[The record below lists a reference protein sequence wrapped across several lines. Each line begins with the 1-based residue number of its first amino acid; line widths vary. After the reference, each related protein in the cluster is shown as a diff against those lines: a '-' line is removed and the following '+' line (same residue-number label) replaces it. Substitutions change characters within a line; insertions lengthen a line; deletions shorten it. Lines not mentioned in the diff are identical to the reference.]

1 MANQTF
7 VNTQTREKE
16 IKKIFFNITYNP
28 TAPTATLATTTP
40 IALSKVA
47 LNSLLNGATFTTQ
60 VAPAA
65 ANPTL
70 TVLAVWTG
78 SAAATVLTITPNDGT
93 NNPTTQAFG
102 SLATTTP
109 IVLTKVVG
117 ARPGVVGNGDTF
129 TTEVLVAAPNP
140 TLTILAAFTGTAAAT
155 VCTITPN
162 DGTNNA
168 ATPVDLTTAEL
179 AELITTGAVVGKTVT
194 ITDVGNLRNDQ
205 TATGGGA
212 AVLVNAGEGDSI
224 TASFAGGVNT
234 AVTLTTA
241 ELAELITT
249 DAVVGK
255 TVTVTDA
262 SGLKA
267 LVTAT
272 GGGAAPMVDAGE
284 GDGKIATFAGG
295 NDFDINNAVGFTSFA
310 LTATGKFR
318 ARLDDKWVALRG
330 ANFMLIDSTAR
341 DFTFQIAAYDMNPSG
356 ANAYVDVFTKTG
368 ATATALVAGSKV
380 MGSLDLK
387 NTSQVI

>member
-16 IKKIFFNITYNP
+16 IKTLFFNVSYTP
-28 TAPTATLATTTP
+28 TAATATLATTTP
-40 IALSKVA
+40 IALTKVA
-47 LNSLLNGATFTTQ
+47 VNSLQNGATFTTQ
-60 VAPAA
+60 VAAAA
-65 ANPTL
+65 ANPTD

-78 SAAATVLTITPNDGT
+78 SAAATVLTITPNSGA

-102 SLATTTP
+102 SIATTTP
-109 IVLTKVVG
+109 IVLTKTVA
-117 ARPGVVGNGDTF
+117 ARPGVAGNGDTF
-129 TTEVLVAAPNP
+129 TVQVEAAAANP
-140 TLTILAAFTGTAAAT
+140 AATILAVFTGVAGAI

-179 AELITTGAVVGKTVT
+179 VELITTGAVAGKTVT
-194 ITDVGNLRNDQ
+194 VTDVGGLRNDQ

-212 AVLVNAGEGDSI
+212 AALANAGEGDGLVCN
-224 TASFAGGVNT
+224 FAGGVNT

-249 DAVVGK
+249 DAVAGK
-255 TVTVTDA
+255 TVTVTDVG
-262 SGLKA
+262 GLKA

-272 GGGAAPMVDAGE
+272 GGGAEVLVDAGE
-284 GDGKIATFAGG
+284 GDAKVATFAGAT
-295 NDFDINNAVGFTSFA
+295 DFVINNAVGFTAFD

-330 ANFMLIDSTAR
+330 ASFTLIDSTAR

-356 ANAYVDVFTKTG
+356 ANAYVDVFCKTG
-368 ATATALVAGSKV
+368 ATATTPVAGSKI
-380 MGSLDLK
+380 MGTLNLK